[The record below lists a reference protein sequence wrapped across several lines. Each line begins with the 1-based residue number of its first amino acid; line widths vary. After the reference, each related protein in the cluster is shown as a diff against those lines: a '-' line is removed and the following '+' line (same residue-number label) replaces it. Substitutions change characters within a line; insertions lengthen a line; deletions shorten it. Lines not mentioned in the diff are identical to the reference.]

1 MIINWSGVQKMTLL
15 RQSAAAE
22 CGLACVGMI
31 ANYHGYKTDLPT
43 LRRSFEVSL
52 KGATLSDLVKIGE
65 EIGLGARALKCEPE
79 DLGNLRLPAILH
91 WNLSHF
97 VVLKKIIG
105 HNRVEIYDPAEGRLL
120 LSLDDIDDQFTGVAL
135 ELVPTASFKQ
145 RQEKSP
151 VKLSSLVSF
160 DKSMLKPVAQ
170 ALLLS
175 GFLQCF
181 VLLAPFF
188 IQLVI
193 DEAILKG
200 DTGLLFAISVGFGA
214 IKLFEVAASVFRRV
228 IFQLIGK
235 LLSFDLKASMFHH
248 LIRLP
253 VSYFHGRG
261 TGDIQQRF
269 FSLNAISSFVV
280 DGLIEA
286 VVDGV
291 LAITIGVILF
301 TYSPLLGLVV
311 VAFVLIYMVIR
322 IAFLQFSKRLETDQ
336 QVALSEEAT
345 RFLETLTAMQTI
357 KVAGVENERENLW
370 RNRAAETINAD
381 IRVGNMRIAY
391 DSLNDVIIGVSHIV
405 IVYLAALATIN
416 GTMTIGM
423 ITAFLAYKIQF
434 EQKLIDI
441 LNKWMTF
448 RLLDVH
454 LERVADIVLTE
465 RESDLTLPPIKQAV
479 QGQIT
484 LRNVCFRYAPLEDDV
499 LSHINFSI
507 EQGEFVALAGPSGH
521 GKSTLLRLITGTYL
535 PTDGEITY
543 DGKSM
548 RSWGVKNIRR
558 QLGVVMQDDVLLAGT
573 IEENISMFSPEPN
586 RDRCRWAA
594 QAAEILE
601 DIEQMPMG
609 MNTLVGDM
617 GSTLSGGQKQR
628 VMLARALYRKP
639 RILVLDEGTSQLDVE
654 TEMKINNTLKEL
666 KITRIAA
673 AHRPDTLEK
682 ADRIIQVISGT
693 VYENGE
699 ECKVPPL
706 RIAKGTV

>member
-1 MIINWSGVQKMTLL
+1 
-15 RQSAAAE
+15 
-22 CGLACVGMI
+22 
-31 ANYHGYKTDLPT
+31 
-43 LRRSFEVSL
+43 
-52 KGATLSDLVKIGE
+52 
-65 EIGLGARALKCEPE
+65 
-79 DLGNLRLPAILH
+79 
-91 WNLSHF
+91 
-97 VVLKKIIG
+97 
-105 HNRVEIYDPAEGRLL
+105 
-120 LSLDDIDDQFTGVAL
+120 
-135 ELVPTASFKQ
+135 
-145 RQEKSP
+145 
-151 VKLSSLVSF
+151 
-160 DKSMLKPVAQ
+160 MLKPVAQ